1 MKIRNE
7 EADQVNST
15 RHVSAPLMLKPREL
29 IAGLAPYRS
38 PIVSRAGLS
47 LDLNESMA
55 GCSPRVLARLHSLS
69 AKDVSLYP
77 EREVGER
84 LVANFLGVTP
94 EQVLLTNGMD
104 EALSLL
110 FTTYLNPDDE
120 LLFADPTFVMYPM
133 LGEALGAR
141 LVRQQS
147 GEDLALPVADLL
159 ARISAHTHVVAIA
172 NPNNPTG
179 LAASPADL
187 LKITESAPDAAVLI
201 DEAYFEFQ
209 SEEFCG
215 GTLLPALA
223 SHPNLFV
230 ARTFSKAYG
239 LAGLRLGVL
248 VGDPE
253 QIGYIRRLSEP
264 FNVSSLAL
272 ACVEEAL
279 ADQAFVREHVAQV
292 KQGREQLAQ
301 LFQEFGLRFWPSQ
314 TNFVLVRVGASTQV
328 FVESMQRR
336 GILVRDSSAN
346 PGCEGCVRITV
357 GTPEQMDKVL
367 RAIREAVA
375 ETRR

>member
-133 LGEALGAR
+133 VGEALGAR

-279 ADQAFVREHVAQV
+279 ADQAFVREHVAHV

-301 LFQEFGLRFWPSQ
+301 LFQELGLRFWPSQ